1 MGKKIKLG
9 STEPCIFGIKVKNL
23 TDEDKNEMLANISEE
38 KIEFGGWTAT
48 EDSVSRNGLE
58 VEMDMDELSQGVAY
72 LNEATEGKTTA
83 VDFIKSMVKNSD
95 EILGDDLFGMAA
107 VLVKECAKRTSGD
120 SPVEKHT
127 LLAAQA
133 VLEYFYNS

>member
-9 STEPCIFGIKVKNL
+9 STEPCIFGIKIKN
-23 TDEDKNEMLANISEE
+23 TTENGKNEMLANINGYN
-38 KIEFGGWTAT
+38 IEFGGWTST
-48 EDSVSRNGLE
+48 PNSVELNGLE

-120 SPVEKHT
+120 SPIEKHT

-133 VLEYFYNS
+133 VLEYFYS